1 MKIAI
6 IEDERPAAQRLERL
20 VRTIRPQVELIGTAD
35 SIDDACEIL
44 SSPGIDLAFLDIQLA
59 DGLSFSIF
67 DRIEV
72 KAPVIFTTAHDEYA
86 LRAFKVNSIDYLL
99 KPVEPGALLD
109 AILKFEQHRLP
120 IHRQYTSALEAL
132 VNQRKAYRKRF
143 LIKSGH
149 QLSFVTAEHV
159 AWFFSE
165 AGTTFLVTSQNDR
178 FILAATLDELEAELD
193 PTTFFR
199 INRGC
204 IVAVHAIQKVEPHL
218 NHRMLLHL
226 QPNANDHG
234 MVSRQRV
241 TEFKQWLDG
250 K

>member
-20 VRTIRPQVELIGTAD
+20 MHAIRPQVEIIGMAD
-35 SIDDACEIL
+35 SIDDACELLVNPAIE
-44 SSPGIDLAFLDIQLA
+44 LAFLDIQLA
-59 DGLSFSIF
+59 DGISFSIF
-67 DRIEV
+67 DRIPV
-72 KAPVIFTTAHDEYA
+72 QAPVIFTTAHDEYA

-99 KPVEPGALLD
+99 KPIEPGALLD

-120 IHRQYTSALEAL
+120 IHRQYNNAFESL
-132 VNQRKAYRKRF
+132 VAQRKDYRKRF

-149 QLSFVTAEHV
+149 QLSFVTADQV

-165 AGTTFLVTSQNDR
+165 AGTTFLVTTQNDR
-178 FILAATLDELEAELD
+178 FILASTLDDLEVELD
-193 PTTFFR
+193 PTAFFR

-204 IVAVHAIQKVEPHL
+204 IVALNAIQKIEPHL
-218 NHRMLLHL
+218 NHRLLLHL
-226 QPNANDHG
+226 HPNANDQS